1 MLNGV
6 ECVPVTKV
14 HGSSDDPKVVIGQPS
29 GTVLLIWILEPVL
42 LP

>member
-14 HGSSDDPKVVIGQPS
+14 HGSSDDPEVVIGQPS
-29 GTVLLIWILEPVL
+29 GTELVIWILKSVL